1 MQISSEIK
9 DKLTFLTGNLSLLE
23 NITCLK
29 VHQVFDDLVVN
40 FFDALSNELMHDPRS
55 KQFSDVISYAFW
67 IRKSSLLKAKNS
79 FLNLNKLGRGV
90 AFHIAP
96 SNVPINF
103 AVSMTSALLAGNS
116 CVIRVSNKDFAQVNI
131 VTEAINKVLA
141 KTEFVSLQ
149 GYIITVR
156 YERDKIVNDY
166 LSSICDLRIVWG
178 GDRTIEE
185 IRKSSI
191 PARAIEMTFADR
203 YSIAIINADEYLKQ
217 DPKTIAQKFYIDT
230 YFTDQNACSSPRLV
244 VWTGDNIDKAQEQF
258 WSELSVLLKE
268 KYQFSPI
275 LAIDKLNGFCNL
287 AIKHPEIKRKACDN
301 ELVRV
306 QVPTLYDDLMD
317 YKLGGGYF
325 FEYQTSDLSSLVPIL
340 KKPCQTISY
349 LGIDPKQIYN
359 LAVNYGV
366 RGVDRIV
373 PLGKTMELEFYWDGY
388 QMIDTMSRYIDLF

>member
-116 CVIRVSNKDFAQVNI
+116 CVIRVSNKDFEQVNI

-178 GDRTIEE
+178 GDITIE
-185 IRKSSI
+185 
-191 PARAIEMTFADR
+191 
-203 YSIAIINADEYLKQ
+203 
-217 DPKTIAQKFYIDT
+217 
-230 YFTDQNACSSPRLV
+230 
-244 VWTGDNIDKAQEQF
+244 
-258 WSELSVLLKE
+258 
-268 KYQFSPI
+268 
-275 LAIDKLNGFCNL
+275 
-287 AIKHPEIKRKACDN
+287 
-301 ELVRV
+301 
-306 QVPTLYDDLMD
+306 
-317 YKLGGGYF
+317 
-325 FEYQTSDLSSLVPIL
+325 
-340 KKPCQTISY
+340 
-349 LGIDPKQIYN
+349 
-359 LAVNYGV
+359 
-366 RGVDRIV
+366 
-373 PLGKTMELEFYWDGY
+373 
-388 QMIDTMSRYIDLF
+388 

>member
-9 DKLTFLTGNLSLLE
+9 DKLTILTGNITLLE
-23 NITCLK
+23 NITSLK

-67 IRKSSLLKAKNS
+67 IRKSSLLKAKSS

-116 CVIRVSNKDFAQVNI
+116 CIIRVSNKDFEQVTI
-131 VTEAINKVLA
+131 VTDAINKVLA
-141 KTEFVSLQ
+141 RVEFEPLQ

-156 YERDKIVNDY
+156 YERDKAVNDY
-166 LSSICDLRIVWG
+166 FSSICDLRIVWG
-178 GDRTIEE
+178 GDSTIEE
-185 IRKSSI
+185 IRKSSL
-191 PARAIEMTFADR
+191 PPRAIEMTFADR

-217 DPKTIAQKFYIDT
+217 DPKAIAQKFYIDT

-244 VWTGDNIDKAQEQF
+244 VWTGDNTDKAQEQF
-258 WSELSVLLKE
+258 WSELATVLKE
-268 KYQFSPI
+268 RYQFSPI
-275 LAIDKLNGFCNL
+275 LAIDKLNAFCNL
-287 AIKHPEIKRKACDN
+287 AIKHPEAKRKAFDN
-301 ELVRV
+301 DLVRV

-325 FEYQTSDLSSLVPIL
+325 FEYVTSDLKDLVPIL
-340 KKPCQTISY
+340 QKPCQTISY
-349 LGIDPKQIYN
+349 LGLDPKQIYN

-388 QMIDTMSRYIDLF
+388 QMIDTMSRYIDMF